1 MNTKLS
7 SNKREF
13 EKSKRIYVSVISL
26 YELADKLFGAIYIAF
41 MRAQGIPID
50 QVSSLFSI
58 QQILQAFFDYPTG
71 TLSDKIGRKK
81 ITGCGL
87 IVWGSGILVYAFAE
101 NFCTFLP
108 SMVLMAFGM
117 ALISGAPSAWLIDQ
131 MIKYDVYGERNRIL
145 PKIQSS
151 ISFFAVMASIISY
164 FLIGIEQKIPIIV
177 AGCIS
182 IISGCIALF

>member
-1 MNTKLS
+1 
-7 SNKREF
+7 
-13 EKSKRIYVSVISL
+13 
-26 YELADKLFGAIYIAF
+26 

-182 IISGCIALF
+182 IISGCIALFCGEENYGKIKGENIL